1 MNDPDQESSA
11 IKKGIE
17 TYKELGKEGWWKS
30 KTSKE
35 KHSFIVGCIMLVL
48 TIVALILVTFP
59 RTFFGNDVADK
70 IIGKDNDNGFDAIGN
85 WFKNTTSTDRIIS
98 TVVTLAITFLLSYI
112 VMVIIRLSTFKG
124 KKAKTIG
131 SLIRSFVKYLVILV
145 DIFVVL
151 GIWGV
156 DVSTILASV
165 GVLTLIIGLGCQSL
179 INDIVSGLFL
189 VFDDS
194 FNVGDIVVIDNFR
207 GTIKEIGL
215 KSTKII
221 DSGGN
226 IKIIGNS
233 AITTVVNLTQELS
246 VAICDC
252 DISYNEDIDNVE
264 SVIKKN
270 LQSMKKKIP
279 ALVDVSYVGIAS
291 LADSGVT
298 LRFVGHCK
306 EENRYQTVRDM
317 NKWIYKLFNDNNIL
331 IPYPQIVVNPPDKKS
346 VEPTLKDK
354 KASEKFIREQ
364 KELSSGIGPISNLDG
379 EDGSVK

>member
-145 DIFVVL
+145 
-151 GIWGV
+151 
-156 DVSTILASV
+156 
-165 GVLTLIIGLGCQSL
+165 
-179 INDIVSGLFL
+179 GLF
-189 VFDDS
+189 
-194 FNVGDIVVIDNFR
+194 
-207 GTIKEIGL
+207 
-215 KSTKII
+215 
-221 DSGGN
+221 
-226 IKIIGNS
+226 
-233 AITTVVNLTQELS
+233 
-246 VAICDC
+246 
-252 DISYNEDIDNVE
+252 IS
-264 SVIKKN
+264 
-270 LQSMKKKIP
+270 Q
-279 ALVDVSYVGIAS
+279 
-291 LADSGVT
+291 
-298 LRFVGHCK
+298 
-306 EENRYQTVRDM
+306 NRY
-317 NKWIYKLFNDNNIL
+317 NI
-331 IPYPQIVVNPPDKKS
+331 
-346 VEPTLKDK
+346 
-354 KASEKFIREQ
+354 
-364 KELSSGIGPISNLDG
+364 
-379 EDGSVK
+379 

>member
-11 IKKGIE
+11 IKKGTE

-221 DSGGN
+221 DAGEN

-331 IPYPQIVVNPPDKKS
+331 IPYPQIVVNPPDPVKPEPKTTKAVNARKK
-346 VEPTLKDK
+346 
-354 KASEKFIREQ
+354 
-364 KELSSGIGPISNLDG
+364 
-379 EDGSVK
+379 